1 MRPNAAEQKGA
12 INKKRSV
19 APSLTPTAYD
29 VRADMH
35 AYPINKN
42 LNEVAQAC
50 IGSNSLKSNLG
61 RCSLVGRGVRFE
73 VVAVP
78 HRKRDNSKTATVHII
93 HVMFWGEN
101 GLLPFTKL
109 FNIVSLF

>member
-1 MRPNAAEQKGA
+1 M
-12 INKKRSV
+12 

-29 VRADMH
+29 VHADMH

-78 HRKRDNSKTATVHII
+78 HRTRDNSKTATVHII

>member
-1 MRPNAAEQKGA
+1 M
-12 INKKRSV
+12 

-50 IGSNSLKSNLG
+50 IGSNSLKSNQG
-61 RCSLVGRGVRFE
+61 RCSLVGRGAGFE
-73 VVAVP
+73 QVVVLIHFDYFAFWET
-78 HRKRDNSKTATVHII
+78 HYTKRDK
-93 HVMFWGEN
+93 G
-101 GLLPFTKL
+101 
-109 FNIVSLF
+109 